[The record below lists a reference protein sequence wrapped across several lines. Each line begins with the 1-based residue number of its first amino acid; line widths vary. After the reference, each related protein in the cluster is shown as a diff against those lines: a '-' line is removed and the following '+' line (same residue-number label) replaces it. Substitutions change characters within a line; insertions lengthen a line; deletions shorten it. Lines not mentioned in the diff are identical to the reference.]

1 MSDRSITLLL
11 RGLILAG
18 ALGVMSGWMAL
29 AITDQPIGDLAS
41 LLTVISALAFSFGG
55 VAWLAARPEPRNPIA
70 WILAGFVVALGAY
83 SAGRAVMAAIAP
95 NVMLPLDNETQVPA
109 DLPSAVAWLEGW
121 TDAIASAATTAL
133 LTFGLLLFPNGRLP
147 SRRWRPV
154 AFVLV
159 LGILLVSASNILDW
173 HPDSTIAPFAPDG
186 PGHHFAIGNIFMLFG
201 PLISLVGLIMRYR
214 HSNPTIRSQVKWI
227 TWGAVVLVP
236 LFFISSITV
245 LPLLS
250 LIGGLTFVAAYG
262 IAIVRH
268 RLFDIDV
275 VISKTLVFGSL
286 AVFIGGVYVAV
297 VVGVGSLFG
306 SGDEPNA
313 VLSVGATALVAVAF
327 QPVRRRMERV
337 ANRVV
342 FGRRATPYEVLS
354 EFSRRVAATS
364 DSLLDDAARSLAEG
378 TRAERVAISIIVD
391 NEPIVAASWPVEP
404 HEGSAEPVS
413 FPIADDDLTLGS
425 LDVYLAAGQELRQDD
440 QRLAEQL
447 ASGMGLALRNQ
458 LLTERLEVRV
468 EELRESRRR
477 LVAVQDE
484 TRRRLERDLHDGA
497 QQQLVALKIK
507 LGLGTG
513 IAHQDGA
520 TQTAALLEQLSSEA
534 EQTVDAMR
542 DFARGVYPPL
552 LEAEGLT
559 AAIAA
564 QARRIPLSV
573 TVESDGIGRYP
584 REIEATTYFCVQ
596 EAVRNIVQH
605 ANATHATVALNQSN
619 GALEFHITDN
629 GVGFDPTTTHGMG
642 LVTMTDRLDA
652 ITGHLTIHTQP
663 NTGTTIAGTIPIP
676 IPTETPHPT

>member
-1 MSDRSITLLL
+1 MNDRGLTTTLRVILTLGIVFALGGLVTLLRVEGPAGVL
-11 RGLILAG
+11 RSASPVGFLMVAVF
-18 ALGVMSGWMAL
+18 ALMLWVA
-29 AITDQPIGDLAS
+29 AS
-41 LLTVISALAFSFGG
+41 NH
-55 VAWLAARPEPRNPIA
+55 PRNPLL
-70 WILAGFVVALGAY
+70 WVLAMFVLTMGTLPVTD
-83 SAGRAVMAAIAP
+83 SIMAINGP
-95 NVMLPLDNETQVPA
+95 GLERPLDPMLIPA
-109 DLPSAVAWLEGW
+109 DLPTIVAWTTGW
-121 TDAIASAATTAL
+121 SNAVGAVGLLGI
-133 LTFGLLLFPNGRLP
+133 LTFGLLLFPDGRLP
-147 SRRWRPV
+147 SRRWLPV
-154 AFVLV
+154 AITLAIGLV
-159 LGILLVSASNILDW
+159 VVTACQLLVWLPHQTVAPHDNPLYVLSIPFVMLGPPAALAGLVARFRKSNPEERAQFKWIVWGAGLMIPSVVAGLASGADL
-173 HPDSTIAPFAPDG
+173 
-186 PGHHFAIGNIFMLFG
+186 
-201 PLISLVGLIMRYR
+201 LIDVGL
-214 HSNPTIRSQVKWI
+214 
-227 TWGAVVLVP
+227 AALV
-236 LFFISSITV
+236 T
-245 LPLLS
+245 
-250 LIGGLTFVAAYG
+250 AYG
-262 IAIVRH
+262 VAITKY

-652 ITGHLTIHTQP
+652 ITGQLTIHTQP

-676 IPTETPHPT
+676 TETPT